1 MKKVQAE
8 EPLDQ
13 KDNGGLRHVVPDP
26 APMLQP
32 GVREVIDQLCQSR
45 LFTEY
50 HQAYGDLTGLPLA
63 LRPHDYWQLPLQMCS
78 HENQFCAMIGDDPR
92 GCAACLKAQ
101 EKLTQDAAKEGQF
114 ITCPFGLIDMAVP
127 VLIGS
132 ECQAFLF
139 SGQFFLRTP
148 SPARFRD
155 AIRHMGKWRLTEN
168 PKRLEQAYTSGKV
181 LKQKQLNAILQLLT
195 QFSRQLGEQANRIL
209 QDNSQAEPP
218 LITRAKQYLINHH
231 SESITLTTISGHL
244 NVSTFYFCKQFKKH
258 VGMNFTDYLTRLR
271 IEHTK
276 RLLREPKQQ
285 ISEIAF
291 AVGFHSLPHF
301 NRSFK
306 RVTGQ
311 TPTEFRE
318 DTLQQLAH

>member
-1 MKKVQAE
+1 MQTE
-8 EPLDQ
+8 ERLNHEG
-13 KDNGGLRHVVPDP
+13 NGHSVPDP

-32 GVREVIDQLCQSR
+32 GSREVIDQLCQSR

-50 HQAYGDLTGLPLA
+50 HQAYGDLTNLPLA

-78 HENQFCAMIGDDPR
+78 HENQFCAMIGDDPQ
-92 GCAACLKAQ
+92 GCAVCLKVQA
-101 EKLTQDAAKEGQF
+101 KLTQDATGEGQS

-127 VLIGS
+127 VFIGS

-139 SGQFFLRTP
+139 SGQFFLRP
-148 SPARFRD
+148 PRLARFRS
-155 AIRHMGKWRLTEN
+155 ATRQMGKWKLTEN
-168 PKRLEQAYTSGKV
+168 PEELEQAYTSSKV
-181 LKQKQLNAILQLLT
+181 LKRKQLNAVLQLLT
-195 QFSRQLGEQANRIL
+195 QFSSQLGEQANRIL

-218 LITRAKQYLINHH
+218 IITRAKQFLLNHH
-231 SESITLTTISGHL
+231 SDPITLTTISAHL

-258 VGMNFTDYLTRLR
+258 VGMNFIDYLTRLR

-276 RLLREPKQQ
+276 RLLRDPKQQ

-306 RVTGQ
+306 RITGQ

-318 DTLQQLAH
+318 DTRQQLTH

>member
-1 MKKVQAE
+1 MRTE
-8 EPLDQ
+8 ERLHHEG
-13 KDNGGLRHVVPDP
+13 NGRSVHEVPDP

-78 HENQFCAMIGDDPR
+78 HENEFCAIIGDDSQ
-92 GCAACLKAQ
+92 GCAACLKVQA
-101 EKLTQDAAKEGQF
+101 KLTQDAAGEAQS

-127 VLIGS
+127 VYIGS

-139 SGQFFLRTP
+139 SGQFFLRPPT
-148 SPARFRD
+148 PARFRS
-155 AIRHMGKWRLTEN
+155 AIRHMGKWRLAEN
-168 PKRLEQAYTSGKV
+168 PGELEQAYTGGKV
-181 LKQKQLNAILQLLT
+181 LKRKQINAVLQLLT
-195 QFSRQLGEQANRIL
+195 HFSGQLSEKANRIL
-209 QDNSQAEPP
+209 QDSSQAEPT
-218 LITRAKQYLINHH
+218 LITQARQYLLNHH
-231 SESITLTTISGHL
+231 SDPITLTTISDHL

-258 VGMNFTDYLTRLR
+258 VGTNFTDYLTRLR

-276 RLLREPKQQ
+276 RLLRDPKQQ

-291 AVGFHSLPHF
+291 AVGFRSLPHF

-306 RVTGQ
+306 RIAGQ

-318 DTLQQLAH
+318 DTLQQLAR